1 MEVSNLK
8 VISKEVLKAVDAASE
23 EVMQI
28 YKSDSYEIEGKIDG
42 SPVTLA
48 DKRSHDVLSS
58 SLASIDPNIPIL
70 SEEGDAQHNTKSLF
84 WLIDPLD
91 GTKEFINKNG
101 EFTVNVAL
109 IEEGVPIL
117 GIVSAPAIKECFVGF
132 MGQALKISNG
142 KEIVINSKKQTRDI
156 CLVTVSKSHKSD
168 KDNIFIESCKKEFE
182 KVEEVPTGSSLKL
195 CRVAE
200 GKANIYS
207 RMGPTYQW
215 DIAAGQAVVEAA
227 GGTVSNLEGQ
237 PLRYEFISEKKN
249 PLFYCSGDPLFPWKN
264 IFDKLV

>member
-8 VISKEVLKAVDAASE
+8 EISKEVLKAVDSASE

-28 YKSDSYEIEGKIDG
+28 YESGNFDIEGKQDG

-48 DKRSHDVLSS
+48 DKKSHQALSS
-58 SLASIDPNIPIL
+58 SLMSIDPNIPIL
-70 SEEGDAQHNTKSLF
+70 SEEGDVLENTKSLF

-101 EFTVNVAL
+101 DFTINVAL
-109 IEEGVPIL
+109 IEDGVPVL
-117 GIVSAPAIKECFVGF
+117 GVVSAPAIKECFVGF
-132 MGQALKISNG
+132 INQAFKIVNG
-142 KEIVINSKKQTRDI
+142 KEIQINAKKQTQDK

-168 KDNIFIESCKKEFE
+168 KDNLFIEACMSEFD

-200 GKANIYS
+200 GAANIYS

-215 DIAAGQAVVEAA
+215 DIAAGQAVVEGA
-227 GGTVSNLEGQ
+227 GGSVSDLEGR
-237 PLRYEFISEKKN
+237 PLRYEFKSEKKN
-249 PLFYCSGDPLFPWKN
+249 PLFYCSGDPSFPWKN

>member
-1 MEVSNLK
+1 M
-8 VISKEVLKAVDAASE
+8 
-23 EVMQI
+23 
-28 YKSDSYEIEGKIDG
+28 
-42 SPVTLA
+42 
-48 DKRSHDVLSS
+48 
-58 SLASIDPNIPIL
+58 
-70 SEEGDAQHNTKSLF
+70 
-84 WLIDPLD
+84 
-91 GTKEFINKNG
+91 
-101 EFTVNVAL
+101 
-109 IEEGVPIL
+109 PIL

-132 MGQALKISNG
+132 KGQAFKISKG

-168 KDNIFIESCKKEFE
+168 KDNIFLESCKKEFE

-227 GGTVSNLEGQ
+227 GGNVFDLNGRSLK
-237 PLRYEFISEKKN
+237 YEFVSETKN
-249 PLFYCSGDPLFPWKN
+249 PLFYCTGDDSYSWKEVFSYL
-264 IFDKLV
+264 I

>member
-28 YKSDSYEIEGKIDG
+28 YRSDSYEIEGKIDG

-58 SLASIDPNIPIL
+58 ALGSIDPNIPVL
-70 SEEGDAQHNTKSLF
+70 SEEGDVQDNTKSLF

-132 MGQALKISNG
+132 KGQAFKISNG

-168 KDNIFIESCKKEFE
+168 KDNNFIDFCKKEFK
-182 KVEEVPTGSSLKL
+182 KV
-195 CRVAE
+195 
-200 GKANIYS
+200 
-207 RMGPTYQW
+207 
-215 DIAAGQAVVEAA
+215 
-227 GGTVSNLEGQ
+227 
-237 PLRYEFISEKKN
+237 
-249 PLFYCSGDPLFPWKN
+249 
-264 IFDKLV
+264 